1 MQDCTGTQMHTQKF
15 TPSEHTFRHPLTEM
29 LRCAQKQTSIL
40 PLGPSQ
46 PQTMDVR
53 FKTQAHSD
61 ACPYSHATL
70 RQTTGAQRKIHT
82 VKE

>member
-1 MQDCTGTQMHTQKF
+1 MTLHGKRWGGGRSENHRTKKF
-15 TPSEHTFRHPLTEM
+15 TPREHTFRLPLTEM

-46 PQTMDVR
+46 PQAIDVR

-61 ACPYSHATL
+61 AWAL
-70 RQTTGAQRKIHT
+70 T
-82 VKE
+82 VTPHSGK

>member
-15 TPSEHTFRHPLTEM
+15 TPTFRHPLTEM

-53 FKTQAHSD
+53 SKTQAHSD
-61 ACPYSHATL
+61 AWALTVTPQL

-82 VKE
+82 LKE